1 MRATVAYTT
10 ARILLFAAAA
20 LLLYLAGARGLLLL
34 GLALLVSGIASY
46 VVLSRQRDRM
56 AGALSGRFRSLRT
69 RLDEGT
75 KAEDDGTAAAGGGE
89 RPAGTATPRS

>member
-10 ARILLFAAAA
+10 ARILLFVAAA

-56 AGALSGRFRSLRT
+56 AGALSGRLRSLRT
-69 RLDEGT
+69 RLDDGT
-75 KAEDDGTAAAGGGE
+75 KAEDDGTPAAGGE